1 MWADGH
7 MAVTEAWM
15 EGRACQHGFSSSS
28 SPTGTLSDSCF
39 WITDAKA
46 KRNRSQELGFY
57 SSVKCHSSIHQED
70 EIPSLP
76 SKKAALPVLLYLTRI
91 LQTCQ
96 GLGHQR
102 DKDTCDGLFG
112 SSVCA
117 SLPPT
122 HLYINAA
129 MLLSSGKPRGWG
141 SLLRKLKEQTWHLN
155 PLHISGVPYLSWCFS
170 THQSQESERGRNE
183 KPSHE
188 MQSPGWLLEG

>member
-1 MWADGH
+1 MINDWRWLCWHFWLYSVPYKGKRCPSSTQMWADGH
-7 MAVTEAWM
+7 MAATEAWM

-28 SPTGTLSDSCF
+28 SHPGTLSDSCF

-46 KRNRSQELGFY
+46 KRNRSQEPGFY

-102 DKDTCDGLFG
+102 DKGYLWWAVWKLSMCKFTPHP
-112 SSVCA
+112 
-117 SLPPT
+117 SL
-122 HLYINAA
+122 YKCCNAPFIWKA
-129 MLLSSGKPRGWG
+129 QG
-141 SLLRKLKEQTWHLN
+141 LRKPAQKT
-155 PLHISGVPYLSWCFS
+155 
-170 THQSQESERGRNE
+170 
-183 KPSHE
+183 
-188 MQSPGWLLEG
+188 